1 MKTTK
6 TTPKRYHGNQ
16 IVDPGI
22 YLNLRELTFKS
33 MDEEGRLPG
42 GEEAVW
48 RRVPVLVMLAAAPV
62 ISVVYFIFLPLVGFL
77 MLAGVVGLKLYALGK
92 HAAAAMV
99 PMLRPAWQPARAF
112 LSRGKPGKPRQEGE
126 AGAKGKDEWAE
137 EARREAAPS
146 DEEDEEA

>member
-1 MKTTK
+1 MKTTRK
-6 TTPKRYHGNQ
+6 HFHGNQ
-16 IVDPGI
+16 VVDPGI
-22 YLNLRELTFKS
+22 YLNLRELSFKS

-42 GEEAVW
+42 NEDAVW
-48 RRVPVLVMLAAAPV
+48 RRVPALVMLVAAPV

-112 LSRGKPGKPRQEGE
+112 LSRGKPARKEPEG
-126 AGAKGKDEWAE
+126 ADEDAWAE
-137 EARREAAPS
+137 KARREAEAAPGEETK
-146 DEEDEEA
+146 DEPR